1 MNEEYFDIS
10 FIIENIGF
18 RTATEIGQVYMRHV
32 DEEKKNLV
40 GFVRTTIKKQ
50 KKRQIKIRIYTECLS
65 EYDMEGRLCLKPGV
79 WMIYVGASVRDEQLF
94 SRIEIRGDETVFMK
108 RKADFH
114 KLIENYYK
122 E

>member
-1 MNEEYFDIS
+1 MWTRKKESCGVCQNYYKK
-10 FIIENIGF
+10 
-18 RTATEIGQVYMRHV
+18 TE
-32 DEEKKNLV
+32 
-40 GFVRTTIKKQ
+40 
-50 KKRQIKIRIYTECLS
+50 KRQIKIRIYTECLS

-108 RKADFH
+108 RKHDFSQV
-114 KLIENYYK
+114 IENYYK